1 MSASIELHVMA
12 GGRKL
17 NEVQT
22 YARDVEAAGLDGMV
36 FVESGRTAY
45 LSVAAAALAA
55 PSLQYSTG
63 IAVAFPRS
71 PMVTAKVAWELQDV
85 TEGRFR
91 LGLGTQVRAH
101 IERRY
106 GVEFDPP
113 GPRLREYVQ
122 AVKAIFASFRGDEK
136 LDFRGEYHELS
147 LLPAMWS
154 PGPIGPP
161 DPKVDIA
168 AVGPWMVRMAGAV
181 ADGVHVHPFHS
192 RRYLD
197 ERLLPGLADG
207 ADGAGRSVDDLVLT
221 IPVFTIVGDTEEE
234 REELRQR
241 ARFQIAFYGSTKNYA
256 FMFDML
262 GFEGTSAR
270 INDKLKSGDL
280 PGMAA
285 LITDDMLEHFAVEA
299 TWDDLPDALSEK
311 YDGIA
316 DRLVLYFAEELYR
329 SDPTVLK
336 RFGEVASALR

>member
-1 MSASIELHVMA
+1 MAS
-12 GGRKL
+12 GRKL
-17 NEVQT
+17 TDVQHV
-22 YARDVEAAGLDGMV
+22 ARAVEEAGLDGMV

-45 LSVAAAALAA
+45 LSVTAAALAA

-85 TEGRFR
+85 TEGKFR

-122 AVKAIFASFRGDEK
+122 AVKAIFPA
-136 LDFRGEYHELS
+136 FRGECPLDFDGEYHALS
-147 LLPAMWS
+147 LLPQMWS
-154 PGPIGPP
+154 PGPIAPADPP
-161 DPKVDIA
+161 VDIA
-168 AVGPWMVRMAGAV
+168 AVGPWMVQMAGAV

-197 ERLLPGLADG
+197 ERLLPGLREG
-207 ADGAGRSVDDLVLT
+207 ADDAGRSLDDLTLT

-234 REELRQR
+234 RSRLRDR
-241 ARFQIAFYGSTKNYA
+241 ARFQIGFYGSTRNYA

-262 GFEGTSAR
+262 GFEGTSAVL
-270 INDKLKSGDL
+270 NDKLKAGDL

-285 LITDDMLEHFAVEA
+285 VITDEMLDHFAVEA
-299 TWDDLPDALSEK
+299 SWDGLADALSSK

-316 DRLVLYFAEELYR
+316 DRLVLYFADEMFAA
-329 SDPTVLK
+329 DPSSLT
-336 RFGEVASALR
+336 RFGQVAAALH

>member
-1 MSASIELHVMA
+1 MA
-12 GGRKL
+12 AGRKL
-17 NEVQT
+17 TDVQHF
-22 YARDVEAAGLDGMV
+22 AGAVEAAGLDGMV

-71 PMVTAKVAWELQDV
+71 PMVTAKVAWELQEA
-85 TEGRFR
+85 TAGRFR

-106 GVEFDPP
+106 GVDFDPP

-122 AVKAIFASFRGDEK
+122 AVKAIFRAFRGTEP
-136 LDFRGEYHELS
+136 LDFSGEYHELS
-147 LLPAMWS
+147 LLPQMWS
-154 PGPIGPP
+154 PGPIGPS
-161 DPKVDIA
+161 DPAVDIA
-168 AVGPWMVRMAGAV
+168 AVGPWMTRMAGAV

-192 RRYLD
+192 RSYLD
-197 ERLLPGLADG
+197 ERLLPLLEDG
-207 ADGAGRSVDDLVLT
+207 ASGAGRSRADLTLS

-234 REELRQR
+234 RAPWRDR
-241 ARFQIAFYGSTKNYA
+241 ARFQIAFYGSTRNYA

-262 GFEGTSAR
+262 GFEGTSAAL
-270 INDKLKSGDL
+270 NQKLKAGDL

-285 LITDDMLEHFAVEA
+285 LITDEMLEHFAVEA
-299 TWDDLPDALSEK
+299 SWDDLAETLRRK

-316 DRLVLYFAEELYR
+316 DRLVLYFGEEMHR
-329 SDPTVLK
+329 ADPATLG
-336 RFGEVASALR
+336 RFGEVAAALR

>member
-1 MSASIELHVMA
+1 MAS
-12 GGRKL
+12 GRKL
-17 NEVQT
+17 TDVQHV
-22 YARDVEAAGLDGMV
+22 ARAVEEAGLDGMV

-45 LSVAAAALAA
+45 LSVTAAALAA
-55 PSLQYSTG
+55 PSLQFSTG

-85 TEGRFR
+85 TEGKFR

-122 AVKAIFASFRGDEK
+122 AVKAIFPAFRGECPLEFD
-136 LDFRGEYHELS
+136 GEYHELS
-147 LLPAMWS
+147 LLPQMWS
-154 PGPIGPP
+154 PGPIAPADPP
-161 DPKVDIA
+161 VDIA
-168 AVGPWMVRMAGAV
+168 AVGPWMVQMAGAV

-197 ERLLPGLADG
+197 ERLLPGLREG
-207 ADGAGRSVDDLVLT
+207 ADDAGRSLDDLTLT

-234 REELRQR
+234 RAKLRDR
-241 ARFQIAFYGSTKNYA
+241 ARFQIGFYGSTRNYA

-262 GFEGTSAR
+262 GFEGTSAAL
-270 INDKLKSGDL
+270 NDKLKAGDL

-285 LITDDMLEHFAVEA
+285 VITDEMLDHFAVEA
-299 TWDDLPDALSEK
+299 SWDGLADALSEK

-316 DRLVLYFAEELYR
+316 DRLVLYFADEMFAA
-329 SDPTVLK
+329 DPSSLT
-336 RFGEVASALR
+336 RFGRVATALR